1 MKTKSINLTPDE
13 KNERIMMTGIIPDEW
28 KTPEEMKEEAWIVLR
43 IKTAQEKIQQDPT
56 SDRPQHHIHSALKDL
71 NLLRQQQCLRL
82 SQTNNLKLMAATS
95 AGQDKE
101 WINRLYTIRD
111 LLDTYSN
118 NPEKI
123 ISSVFTNQNQP
134 QRSRS

>member
-56 SDRPQHHIHSALKDL
+56 LDRPQHHIRSALKDL

-82 SQTNNLKLMAATS
+82 SQTNNLKLNGS
-95 AGQDKE
+95 F
-101 WINRLYTIRD
+101 L
-111 LLDTYSN
+111 
-118 NPEKI
+118 
-123 ISSVFTNQNQP
+123 
-134 QRSRS
+134 